1 MEQAILNPAK
11 YLITDLSIDTR
22 FADQYHD
29 GTADVTFRLPDN
41 YKNIMRL
48 AVSSVEVPL
57 VEYAFSE
64 RKRNVTIA
72 VRNAV
77 GGPVIPVT
85 IAEGNYGPTALA
97 AAIQTAFH
105 DNVVPDVSGY
115 TCSYDDI
122 ADRFTFSSGIGGL
135 PFRLCLIDPSGGC
148 YENRYW
154 GLGYYLGFRLRVLIG
169 AASYTGTQP
178 PQLGPTPYYLMQV
191 SCPDQVETTVHATG
205 QQTWIPA
212 LAKIVLRGSVYT
224 MQFDDGANRLR
235 KEITFLGP
243 TNVGRMRV
251 RLVDPYGQTADLGD
265 VDWSM
270 TFEITA
276 VTNSVT
282 YEGLAGA
289 FGSTR

>member
-11 YLITDLSIDTR
+11 YIITDLSIDTR

-64 RKRNVTIA
+64 RRRNVTIA
-72 VRNAV
+72 VRSS
-77 GGPVIPVT
+77 GGGTVTVIN
-85 IAEGNYGPTALA
+85 ISEGNYGPAALA
-97 AAIQTAFH
+97 AAIQDEFH
-105 DNVVPDVSGY
+105 AAPDVSGY
-115 TCSYDDI
+115 TCSYDTI
-122 ADRFTFSSGIGGL
+122 ADRFTFTSGIGGST
-135 PFRLCLIDPSGGC
+135 FRLCLIDPSGGFHG
-148 YENRYW
+148 NRYW
-154 GLGYYLGFRLRVLIG
+154 GLGYYMGFRSPVLTG

-205 QQTWIPA
+205 KQTWIPA
-212 LAKIVLRGSVYT
+212 LAKIVLRGSVYA

-282 YEGLAGA
+282 YEGLSGA
-289 FGSTR
+289 FGSAR

>member
-1 MEQAILNPAK
+1 MEQAVLNPAK
-11 YLITDLSIDTR
+11 YVITDLSIDTR

-57 VEYAFSE
+57 VEYTFSE
-64 RKRNVTIA
+64 RRRNVTIA
-72 VRNAV
+72 VRSSV

-85 IAEGNYGPTALA
+85 IAEGNYGPTSLA
-97 AAIQTAFH
+97 AAIQTGFH
-105 DNVVPDVSGY
+105 DNVVQDVSSY
-115 TCSYDDI
+115 TCSYDPI
-122 ADRFTFSSGIGGL
+122 ADRFTFSSGIGG
-135 PFRLCLIDPSGGC
+135 PKFRLCLIDPSGGC

-154 GLGYYLGFRLRVLIG
+154 GLGYYMGFRSRVLTG
-169 AASYTGTQP
+169 SASYTGTQP

-205 QQTWIPA
+205 AQSWIPA

-243 TNVGRMRV
+243 SNVGQLRV
-251 RLVDPYGQTADLGD
+251 RLMDPYGETVDLGD

-276 VTNSVT
+276 VTSSVT
-282 YEGLAGA
+282 YEDLAGA
-289 FGSTR
+289 FGRS